1 MKIPFYQIDAFT
13 SSLFSGNPAGVCLLD
28 DWLENATM
36 QAVAAENN
44 LSETAFL
51 VPRNE
56 DYKIKW
62 FTPKVEVDL
71 CGHAT
76 LASAFVI
83 FNYVDKSRD
92 TVCFD
97 SASGPLTVKRNKDSL
112 SMDFPSDKLLPCPAP
127 NELLDGLHIEPDEV
141 LLSRDYLVVYDSED
155 KIKSLRPDMEKLSQL
170 DRRGIIATAPGSQ
183 CDFVSRFFAP
193 SVGIPEDPVTGSAH
207 CTLVPYWA
215 NKTGKTQFHALQL
228 SQRGGELFC
237 KQMGDRVAIA
247 GKAVA
252 YLEGTIIIND

>member
-28 DWLENATM
+28 NWLEDATM
-36 QAVAAENN
+36 LAIAAENN

-51 VPRNE
+51 VPSNE
-56 DYKIKW
+56 NYKIKW

-97 SASGPLTVKRNKDSL
+97 SVSGPLTVKRENNSL
-112 SMDFPSDKLLPCPAP
+112 SMDFPSDTPSPCPTP
-127 NELLDGLHIEPDEV
+127 NELVEGLLIEPKEV
-141 LLSRDYLVVYDSED
+141 LRSRDYLVVYDSEE
-155 KIKSLRPDMEKLSQL
+155 KIKSLRPNMEKLSRL
-170 DRRGIIATAPGSQ
+170 DSLGIIATAPGSQ

-193 SVGIPEDPVTGSAH
+193 GVGIPEDPVTGSAH

-237 KQMGDRVAIA
+237 EQRGDRVAIA
-247 GKAVA
+247 GRAVT
-252 YLEGTIIIND
+252 YLEGTIIIP

>member
-28 DWLENATM
+28 NWLEDATM
-36 QAVAAENN
+36 LAIAAENN

-51 VPRNE
+51 VPSNE

-83 FNYVDKSRD
+83 FNYVDKSCD

-97 SASGPLTVKRNKDSL
+97 SVSGPLTVKRETNNL
-112 SMDFPSDKLLPCPAP
+112 SMDFPSATPSPCPIP
-127 NELLDGLHIEPDEV
+127 NELVDGLLLEPEEV
-141 LLSRDYLVVYDSED
+141 LLSRDYLVVYDSEE
-155 KIKSLRPDMEKLSQL
+155 KIKSLRPNMEKLSRL
-170 DRRGIIATAPGSQ
+170 DSLGIIATAQGSQ

-193 SVGIPEDPVTGSAH
+193 GVGIPEDPVTGSAH

-215 NKTGKTQFHALQL
+215 NKTGKTKFHALQL

-237 KQMGDRVAIA
+237 EQMGDRVVIA
-247 GKAVA
+247 GRAVA
-252 YLEGTIIIND
+252 YLEGTIIIP

>member
-28 DWLENATM
+28 DWLEDATM
-36 QAVAAENN
+36 QAIAAENN

-51 VPRNE
+51 VPRDE
-56 DYKIKW
+56 EYHIKW

-83 FNYVDKSRD
+83 FSYVDKSRD

-97 SASGPLTVKRNKDSL
+97 SASGPLTVKREKNSL
-112 SMDFPSDKLLPCPAP
+112 SMDFPADTPSPCPTP
-127 NELLDGLHIEPDEV
+127 SELLDGLRIDPKEV
-141 LLSRDYLVVYDSED
+141 LLGRDYLVVYDSEE
-155 KIKSLRPDMEKLSQL
+155 KIKSLRPDMDKLSQL
-170 DRRGIIATAPGSQ
+170 DRRGIIVTAPGSR

-193 SVGIPEDPVTGSAH
+193 GVGIPEDPVTGSAH
-207 CTLVPYWA
+207 CTLVPFWA
-215 NKTGKTQFHALQL
+215 KNTGKTQFHALQL

-237 KQMGDRVAIA
+237 ELMGDRVAIA
-247 GKAVA
+247 GKSVT
-252 YLEGTIIIND
+252 YLEGTITIDD